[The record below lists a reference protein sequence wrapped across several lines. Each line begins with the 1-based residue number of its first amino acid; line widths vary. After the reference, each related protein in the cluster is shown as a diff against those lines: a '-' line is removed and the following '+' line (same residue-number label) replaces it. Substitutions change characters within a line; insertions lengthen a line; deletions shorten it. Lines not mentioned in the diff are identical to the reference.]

1 MNRYDICT
9 VGLDSNLYK
18 MLTCPM
24 YNCPNDNQLI
34 NYEHNAYN
42 REENHFLDWRF
53 KFFNTNAYNCRMIIK
68 ADRKL
73 NGKLMIE
80 LAETAK

>member
-1 MNRYDICT
+1 
-9 VGLDSNLYK
+9 
-18 MLTCPM
+18 M